1 MADTTTPCD
10 SGAAVA
16 EVPEQDL
23 LPQDDL
29 SLDDIEAYGHM
40 PTPSFWPSFF
50 SAIVAR
56 LQWNALT
63 IDLAADARAWPTLEA
78 TRRERLTSLLAGFCV
93 AEDAVAEQ
101 LQPFGGAA
109 SRTAMA
115 SDQSLMTWVFFLQRR
130 DEQRHQQLFDRI
142 GAEVLGLSGDTP
154 AARRDAARELA
165 PAGVLDLFESQLPAL
180 AGELAEGRADLAAGV
195 SLYHMI
201 LEGIVLSS
209 GQRALLEDLRDGV
222 MPGTR
227 EGVEHVELDER
238 WHVGFGLRC
247 LIETHPAPEQ
257 LDELLARA
265 CEASH
270 AWGDAVPPAITDHV
284 VKLCTRR
291 LSVAR
296 KSERPKTFTKAAYE
310 RWWARTRAGAA
321 A

>member
-1 MADTTTPCD
+1 MADTTQQNPR
-10 SGAAVA
+10 SGVND
-16 EVPEQDL
+16 VPERDL
-23 LPQDDL
+23 LPHEDL
-29 SLDDIEAYGHM
+29 SVDDIEAYGHM

-50 SAIVAR
+50 SAVVAR
-56 LQWNALT
+56 LQWNAGT
-63 IDLAADARAWPTLEA
+63 IDLTADARAWPELDDA
-78 TRRERLTSLLAGFCV
+78 RRARLTSLLAGFCV

-109 SRTAMA
+109 AQTAMA

-142 GAEVLGLSGDTP
+142 GASVLGLPGDTP

-165 PAGVLDLFESQLPAL
+165 PAGVLDLFESQLPTL

-209 GQRALLEDLRDGV
+209 GQRALLEDLEDGA
-222 MPGTR
+222 MPGCSK
-227 EGVEHVELDER
+227 GVEHVELDER

-247 LIETHPAPEQ
+247 LIETHPSPEQ
-257 LDELLARA
+257 LDELLTRAR
-265 CEASH
+265 EASR
-270 AWGDAVPPAITDHV
+270 AWGDAVPAPISDHV
-284 VKLCTRR
+284 VELCARR

-296 KSERPKTFTKAAYE
+296 NSERPKTFTKAAYE

>member
-1 MADTTTPCD
+1 MADTTQRDPRAGVD
-10 SGAAVA
+10 AVA
-16 EVPEQDL
+16 EQDL
-23 LPQDDL
+23 LPHDDL
-29 SLDDIEAYGHM
+29 GVDDIEAYGHM

-50 SAIVAR
+50 SAVVAR

-63 IDLAADARAWPTLEA
+63 IDLAADARAWPALDPA
-78 TRRERLTSLLAGFCV
+78 RRARLTSLLAGFCV

-142 GAEVLGLSGDTP
+142 GAEVLGLPGDTP

-180 AGELAEGRADLAAGV
+180 AGELAEGRAGLASGV

-209 GQRALLEDLRDGV
+209 GQQALLEDLQDDV
-222 MPGTR
+222 MPGTS
-227 EGVEHVELDER
+227 EGIEHVELDER

-257 LDELLARA
+257 LDELLDRARD
-265 CEASH
+265 ASH
-270 AWGDAVPPAITDHV
+270 AWGDAVPARITDHV
-284 VKLCTRR
+284 VELCARR
-291 LSVAR
+291 LTVAR
-296 KSERPKTFTKAAYE
+296 NSERPRTFTKAAYE